1 MTAFF
6 LILGSNFGFPV
17 SSILSGIE
25 TLRKYGEV
33 ASRSSLYL
41 TEPVDRTYQTGF
53 VNGGVKFISHLEP
66 DRLIWILKDVEKK
79 AGRLFSSAKIHRSL
93 DIDVA
98 AADITHSSGQIS
110 IPHPALSKRRFMLV
124 PLCELA
130 SEFPAMEDGRTFK
143 ELLDMCVDPCEVVR
157 I

>member
-1 MTAFF
+1 VTAFF

-25 TLRKYGEV
+25 ALRKYGEV

-41 TEPVDRTYQTGF
+41 TEPVDRTYQMGF

>member
-1 MTAFF
+1 VSAFF

-25 TLRKYGEV
+25 ALRKYGEV

-53 VNGGVKFISHLEP
+53 VNGGVKFISDLDP
-66 DRLIWILKDVEKK
+66 DRLIWILKDLEKK
-79 AGRLFSSAKIHRSL
+79 AGRLFSSAKIHRPL

-110 IPHPALSKRRFMLV
+110 IPHPALPKRRFMLV
-124 PLCELA
+124 PLCELDR
-130 SEFPAMEDGRTFK
+130 EFPASEDGRTFGD
-143 ELLDMCVDPCEVVR
+143 LLEMCVDPCEV
-157 I
+157 IKI